1 VKHKKLIDDLINVV
15 VEIKPAQLPAT
26 NNDIEDELPFNDN
39 TNNSI

>member
-1 VKHKKLIDDLINVV
+1 MYF

>member
-1 VKHKKLIDDLINVV
+1 VDF

-39 TNNSI
+39 QQQHLIKLQPLNNQ

>member
-1 VKHKKLIDDLINVV
+1 VDF

-26 NNDIEDELPFNDN
+26 NNDIEDELPFLMN

>member
-1 VKHKKLIDDLINVV
+1 MDF

-26 NNDIEDELPFNDN
+26 NNDIEDELPFDN

>member
-1 VKHKKLIDDLINVV
+1 VKKINWWFKCGF